1 MSFSQNLVISHFPIV
16 FMNGRILLVLEIAR
30 VDCFDSCAGVHS
42 LTGEFF
48 SLFCFVFNLF

>member
-42 LTGEFF
+42 
-48 SLFCFVFNLF
+48 